1 MDQRDDWLSQIREEI
16 IDPDQ
21 EIVDPHHHLWHRE
34 GSVYEMDRLW
44 SDTGSGHNVV
54 QTMFIECRAYYDTDA
69 DPRLASLGETR
80 TIATM
85 AQQNGAAKARLSGI
99 VAHADLRDP
108 DLAALL
114 DAHVDVGQ
122 GLVKGIRHAGAYD
135 PEPQHLAIPGRGSPG
150 LYRDPLFRR
159 GVAVLGDRGLT
170 YDTWHYHHQAAD
182 FLDMVKAVP
191 GTRIVLDHMGT
202 PLGVGRFAGQRDQI
216 FGHWQRDME
225 ALAAC
230 PNVYAK
236 LGGFSMPD
244 NGWGWHLNDRP
255 PTSDEF
261 VAAQGRYFHHMI
273 ELFGP
278 ERCMFESNFPVD
290 RTGISYHVL
299 WNGFKKLAARYDTV
313 ARDALFAGTARRVYN
328 LPP

>member
-34 GSVYEMDRLW
+34 GSVYEMDGLW

-80 TIATM
+80 TIAKM
-85 AQQNGAAKARLSGI
+85 AQQNGEGKARLSGI

-114 DAHVDVGQ
+114 DAHVDAGQ

-150 LYRDPLFRR
+150 LYRDPQFRR
-159 GVAVLGDRGLT
+159 GLAVLGDRGLT

-216 FGHWQRDME
+216 FDHWQRDME
-225 ALAAC
+225 ALAAS

-236 LGGFSMPD
+236 LGGLSMPD

-299 WNGFKKLAARYDTV
+299 WNGFKKLAARYDAV